1 MKPIIAAVCFAL
13 ICTAQCFCAYEK
25 KLTHVLEQ
33 LRECTLTLTEEL
45 PLVGGPAVGAAA
57 TPHEFYL
64 LFPYVSTVATDED
77 LRAMLRDKSA
87 VVRIMGAKCILQKKD
102 SVLRDAVDLLAKDST
117 KVYVAPFGC
126 GILRQSVG
134 EVVAELKK
142 DSDFLGDPKGPDQT
156 LEPTAPSGRGSS

>member
-77 LRAMLRDKSA
+77 LRAMLCDKSA

-142 DSDFLGDPKGPDQT
+142 DSDFLGDPKEPYQT
-156 LEPTAPSGRGSS
+156 SEPTAPSGRDSA